1 MEVLKGR
8 SAAAAVVDSLGLRAR
23 LLVPR
28 RGKTS
33 QLFSTLRVAA
43 DADSQTLVFHARKN
57 GEFTVTRPDSIT
69 SLGVA
74 RVGDTVRIAGVL
86 VGLAPAAKS
95 LPELQLH
102 VDPLEAAVASFS
114 SSLDLA
120 RPTRDADLIAIRVR
134 NSDPVRAAASAN
146 IMAINLIEERNRA
159 RRGRTGAAVT
169 FLKQQDDSL
178 GKQLRSAEESLRAYQ
193 QREHVI
199 NVPQQA
205 SAEVTRLAK
214 LQADLAGVRAERDA
228 FASLVTQLK
237 NDTSRGTP
245 DGPSISRRLMA
256 FPSLLANQSA
266 SVLLG
271 ALAQVETE
279 RSQLLIHRKPEDSDV
294 QVLTARIHDMEAQL
308 EGIADSYQQSLSA
321 QVASLSTESQRFS
334 TQLDAL
340 PEKELQTARRERDAK
355 VLNDLWVL
363 VQTRLKEA
371 QMTGAGGDP
380 TVRITDAAV
389 TPAIT
394 RAAASHH
401 QSRTVVDP
409 RGTPRRDRGSR
420 SRLHRSIGALAR
432 RRAVG
437 HRTSRA
443 RRLPETAHPSWHQAG
458 GDPPR
463 RWHDRPAHAAAES
476 RRRS

>member
-1 MEVLKGR
+1 MIPARYRVEPSEIEIRPHVEQGEAALSGVVDSVRRHLLLLGSCVAVCLALGVAYTYYSTPVYEASAVVRFEAERLDLPELVQLPYTENLINTEMEVLKGR

-199 NVPQQA
+199 DVPQQA

-271 ALAQVETE
+271 ALAQVET
-279 RSQLLIHRKPEDSDV
+279 RTLAAPDPSHAGGFGRAGAHGPHPRHGG
-294 QVLTARIHDMEAQL
+294 TARGDR
-308 EGIADSYQQSLSA
+308 
-321 QVASLSTESQRFS
+321 AS
-334 TQLDAL
+334 
-340 PEKELQTARRERDAK
+340 
-355 VLNDLWVL
+355 
-363 VQTRLKEA
+363 
-371 QMTGAGGDP
+371 
-380 TVRITDAAV
+380 RI
-389 TPAIT
+389 
-394 RAAASHH
+394 
-401 QSRTVVDP
+401 
-409 RGTPRRDRGSR
+409 
-420 SRLHRSIGALAR
+420 
-432 RRAVG
+432 
-437 HRTSRA
+437 SRA
-443 RRLPETAHPSWHQAG
+443 
-458 GDPPR
+458 
-463 RWHDRPAHAAAES
+463 
-476 RRRS
+476 